1 MTKVARVRSRWHG
14 QDELPPSVWRS
25 QLKVAAR
32 WMLVAYAMLFYAA
45 LAAALLT

>member
-1 MTKVARVRSRWHG
+1 MTKVARVRARWQG
-14 QDELPPSVWRS
+14 REGLPPSVWRS

-32 WMLVAYAMLFYAA
+32 WMLMAYAVLFYTA